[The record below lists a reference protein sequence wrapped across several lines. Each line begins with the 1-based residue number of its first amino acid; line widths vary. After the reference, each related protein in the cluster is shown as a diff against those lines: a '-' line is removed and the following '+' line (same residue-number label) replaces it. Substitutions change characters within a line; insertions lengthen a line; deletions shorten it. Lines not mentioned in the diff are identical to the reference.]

1 MPLSLSRPIC
11 FIDLETTGINVSTDR
26 IVEIAIVK
34 IGVDGSKQVKRRLV
48 NPEMPIPKDSS
59 DVHGITDDMVKDA
72 PSFKAMANEIKQFM
86 EGSDLGGYNSNRFD
100 VPMLNE
106 EFLRAGISVDIESR
120 KLLDVQKVFHKM
132 EQRTLS
138 AAYQFY
144 CHKTLED
151 AHTAEA
157 DATATWEVL
166 EAQIER
172 YPQIGN
178 TVESIV
184 KFTGDEEI
192 VDFARRLVF
201 ENGVIVFNF
210 GKHKGKSVVQVL
222 KDEPQYY
229 DWMMKGDF
237 ALHTKPAVGSFTGIP
252 VIILVYAD
260 PPCEYIFLSKGQF
273 SVLPPFTYLLPTAT
287 SAPAS
292 IAAHNLSKS
301 FSVAACDF

>member
-34 IGVDGSKQVKRRLV
+34 IGIDGTKQTKRRLV
-48 NPEMPIPKDSS
+48 NPEMPIPKESAE
-59 DVHGITDDMVKDA
+59 VHGITDEMVKDA
-72 PSFKAMANEIKQFM
+72 PSFKALANEIKQFM
-86 EGSDLGGYNSNRFD
+86 EGADIGGYNSNRFD

-166 EAQIER
+166 EAQIEK

-184 KFTGDEEI
+184 KFTGEDEI
-192 VDFARRLVF
+192 VDFARRLVI

-210 GKHKGKSVVQVL
+210 GKHKGKPVVQVL
-222 KDEPQYY
+222 KEEPQYY

-237 ALHTKPAVGSFTGIP
+237 PLHTKQKLTE
-252 VIILVYAD
+252 ILN
-260 PPCEYIFLSKGQF
+260 K
-273 SVLPPFTYLLPTAT
+273 
-287 SAPAS
+287 S
-292 IAAHNLSKS
+292 ILNK
-301 FSVAACDF
+301 

>member
-1 MPLSLSRPIC
+1 MPLSLARPIC

-34 IGVDGSKQVKRRLV
+34 IGIDGTKQVKRRLV
-48 NPEMPIPKDSS
+48 NPEMPIPKASS
-59 DVHGITDDMVKDA
+59 EVHGITDEMVKDA
-72 PSFKAMANEIKQFM
+72 PTFKQIANEVKQFM
-86 EGSDLGGYNSNRFD
+86 EGSDIGGYNSNRFD

-106 EFLRAGISVDIESR
+106 EFLRAGIGVDIESR
-120 KLLDVQKVFHKM
+120 KLLDVQKVFHMM

-157 DATATWEVL
+157 DATATWEIL

-184 KFTGDEEI
+184 KFTGEDEI
-192 VDFARRLVF
+192 IDFARRF
-201 ENGVIVFNF
+201 IYDNGVAVFNF
-210 GKHKGKSVVQVL
+210 GKHKGKPVVQVL
-222 KDEPQYY
+222 KEEPQYY

-237 ALHTKPAVGSFTGIP
+237 ALHTKQKLTEIHNKS
-252 VIILVYAD
+252 ILN
-260 PPCEYIFLSKGQF
+260 K
-273 SVLPPFTYLLPTAT
+273 
-287 SAPAS
+287 
-292 IAAHNLSKS
+292 
-301 FSVAACDF
+301 